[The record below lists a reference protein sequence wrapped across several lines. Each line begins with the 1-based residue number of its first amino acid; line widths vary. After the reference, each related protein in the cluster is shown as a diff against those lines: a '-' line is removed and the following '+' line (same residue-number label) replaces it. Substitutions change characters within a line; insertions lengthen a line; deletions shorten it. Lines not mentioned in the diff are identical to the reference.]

1 MLLCPQE
8 ETPGTGIGIESN
20 TAEECLGTAG
30 VVMAAEW
37 KVLQH
42 QVLGHLSEN

>member
-37 KVLQH
+37 KGSAAPAAGTPL
-42 QVLGHLSEN
+42 